1 MNPSNEITI
10 HHQIEQWYSSIKS
23 EPDFT
28 DADAEELKTH
38 LLDMM
43 EELQDSGL
51 DEEEAFIIA
60 KRRLGSVDEFKAE
73 YRQENQEV
81 LQTRR
86 SAIILSGV
94 LIYFFSFHL
103 VGSLAKLLFITL
115 LKFDVSGPQA
125 LSWLKRSLE
134 FAHLI
139 FILFFVSILL
149 SEKRVIVFIE
159 NLKIRPKHSI
169 IFLIT
174 TLIFGIANVSLM
186 AIAKSVIGDDAGL
199 RGWFLHYFIY
209 FEYTFPFLFCI
220 GFILIYSKYYRKAK
234 I

>member
-1 MNPSNEITI
+1 MDPSDQITTT
-10 HHQIEQWYSSIKS
+10 HQIEQWYDTIKS
-23 EPDFT
+23 QPGFT
-28 DADAEELKTH
+28 DADAQELKTH

-43 EELQDSGL
+43 DELQDAGL

-60 KRRLGSVDEFKAE
+60 RRRLGNVDEFEAE
-73 YRQENQEV
+73 YRQENQDV

-115 LKFDVSGPQA
+115 FKLDVSGPAA
-125 LSWLKRSLE
+125 LTWLKRSLE
-134 FAHLI
+134 IAHLI
-139 FILFFVSILL
+139 FILLFVSILL
-149 SEKRVIVFIE
+149 SEKRVIIFIE
-159 NLKIRPKHSI
+159 NLKIRPKHAI

-186 AIAKSVIGDDAGL
+186 AIAKSVIGDDTGL